1 MAPIKAALLGFGTV
15 GQGVYEALK
24 THREQLKSAL
34 GEEVVIEAILVKDGA
49 KKRDVDEHIL
59 VTTDFDEILNI
70 PDLQIVF
77 EAIVGE
83 EPGYTYLSKAIEKGC
98 HVITA
103 NKVMFARHGKTL
115 LNKAE
120 EAGVSVG
127 FEATTAGGTPIIR
140 SISQLLQVNDI
151 LSVEAILNG
160 TSNYIL
166 TNMREKGLAFEEV
179 LKKAQELGYAEAD
192 PVNDVEGFDAF
203 YKLMILSELSFG
215 NAPDWEDVER
225 KGITEVSSE
234 QIEVFSRWGYKVK
247 HLARIRGDRGS
258 FSASVKPV
266 LVDAEHPLYGVEDVQ
281 NAIMV
286 ETSLAGKV
294 TVQGAGA
301 GKLPTAS
308 AMVEDLTYVLQGH
321 SGRGFVKKQP
331 NLSADSLNGES
342 VAGPLV
348 GEYAVI
354 GSSVGFNGSDDIQL
368 LKQDVR
374 EDLVYLLIRCE
385 EKTAESLS
393 ANSNLVVYEVAGK
406 LKPAEVKI
414 EEKDLVLQR
423 VMNL

>member
-15 GQGVYEALK
+15 GQGVYDALK
-24 THREQLKSAL
+24 THREQLKTVL
-34 GEEVVIEAILVKDGA
+34 GEEVIIEAILVKDGA

-59 VTTDFDEILNI
+59 VTTDFEEVLNI

-83 EPGYTYLSKAIEKGC
+83 EPGFTYLSKAIEKGC
-98 HVITA
+98 RVITA
-103 NKVMFARHGKTL
+103 NKVMFAKHGKTL
-115 LNKAE
+115 LKKAE

-127 FEATTAGGTPIIR
+127 YEATTAGGTPIIR

-166 TNMREKGLAFEEV
+166 TNMREKGLTFEEV

-215 NAPDWEDVER
+215 SSPNWDEVER

-234 QIEVFSRWGYKVK
+234 QIEVFSHWGYKVK
-247 HLARIRGDRGS
+247 HLARIRSDRGS
-258 FSASVKPV
+258 FAASVKPV

-308 AMVEDLTYVLQGH
+308 AMVEDLTYVLQSH
-321 SGRGFVKKQP
+321 SGGAVRKKQ
-331 NLSADSLNGES
+331 SVVKADSSGSKS
-342 VAGPLV
+342 VAGSLV

-374 EDLVYLLIRCE
+374 GDLVYLLIRCE
-385 EKTAESLS
+385 ERTAESLRTN
-393 ANSNLVVYEVAGK
+393 ADLVVYEVAGK
-406 LKPAEVKI
+406 LKPAEVKV
-414 EEKDLVLQR
+414 EERDLVLQR
-423 VMNL
+423 VINL

>member
-24 THREQLKSAL
+24 THREQLKYVL
-34 GEEVVIEAILVKDGA
+34 GEEVIIEAILVKDGA

-59 VTTDFDEILNI
+59 VTTDFDEVLNI

-83 EPGYTYLSKAIEKGC
+83 EPGFTYLRKAIEKGC

-115 LNKAE
+115 LEKAE
-120 EAGVSVG
+120 EAGVLVG
-127 FEATTAGGTPIIR
+127 YEATTAGGTPIIR
-140 SISQLLQVNDI
+140 SISQLLQVNNI

-166 TNMREKGLAFEEV
+166 TNMREKGSAFEDV
-179 LKKAQELGYAEAD
+179 LKTAQDLRYAEAD

-215 NAPDWEDVER
+215 SSPNWDEVER

-234 QIEVFSRWGYKVK
+234 QIEVFTRWGYKVK
-247 HLARIRGDRGS
+247 HLARISSDHGQ
-258 FSASVKPV
+258 FTASVKPV
-266 LVDAEHPLYGVEDVQ
+266 LVDTEHPLYGVEDVQ

-294 TVQGAGA
+294 TIQGAGA

-308 AMVEDLTYVLQGH
+308 AMVEDLTYVLQSN
-321 SGRGFVKKQP
+321 SGAAVRKKQSV
-331 NLSADSLNGES
+331 LKADSPSSES
-342 VAGPLV
+342 VGSLV

-354 GSSVGFNGSDDIQL
+354 GPSVGFNGSDDIQL

-374 EDLVYLLIRCE
+374 GDLVYLLIRCHE
-385 EKTAESLS
+385 ETAESLK
-393 ANSNLVVYEVAGK
+393 ANSDIVVYEVAGK
-406 LKPAEVKI
+406 LEPAEVKG
-414 EEKDLVLQR
+414 EERDLVLQR
-423 VMNL
+423 VINL

>member
-24 THREQLKSAL
+24 THREQLKSVL
-34 GEEVVIEAILVKDGA
+34 GEEVIIEAILVKDGA

-59 VTTDFDEILNI
+59 VTTDFDEVLNI

-83 EPGYTYLSKAIEKGC
+83 EPGFTYLSKAIEKGC
-98 HVITA
+98 RVITA

-115 LNKAE
+115 LEKAE
-120 EAGVSVG
+120 AAGVSVG
-127 FEATTAGGTPIIR
+127 YEATTAGGTPIIR

-166 TNMREKGLAFEEV
+166 TNMREKGSAFEDV
-179 LKKAQELGYAEAD
+179 LKTAQDLGYAEAD

-215 NAPDWEDVER
+215 SSPNWDEVER

-234 QIEVFSRWGYKVK
+234 QIEVFTRWGYKVK
-247 HLARIRGDRGS
+247 HLARIRSDHGQYK
-258 FSASVKPV
+258 ASVEPV
-266 LVDAEHPLYGVEDVQ
+266 LVDTEHPLYGVEDVQ

-294 TVQGAGA
+294 TIQGAGA

-308 AMVEDLTYVLQGH
+308 AMVEDLTYVLQSH
-321 SGRGFVKKQP
+321 SGAAVRKKQSV
-331 NLSADSLNGES
+331 LKVDSSSSES
-342 VAGPLV
+342 VGSLV

-374 EDLVYLLIRCE
+374 GDLVYLLIRCHE
-385 EKTAESLS
+385 ETAESLK
-393 ANSNLVVYEVAGK
+393 ANSELVVYEVAGK
-406 LKPAEVKI
+406 LKPAEVKVQ
-414 EEKDLVLQR
+414 ERDLVLQR
-423 VMNL
+423 VINF

>member
-24 THREQLKSAL
+24 THREQLKSVL
-34 GEEVVIEAILVKDGA
+34 GEEVIIEAILVKDGA

-59 VTTDFDEILNI
+59 VTTNFDEVLNI

-83 EPGYTYLSKAIEKGC
+83 EPGFTYLSKAIEKGC

-115 LNKAE
+115 LEKAE
-120 EAGVSVG
+120 TAGVSVG

-140 SISQLLQVNDI
+140 SISQLLQVNNI

-166 TNMREKGLAFEEV
+166 TNMREKGSAFEDV
-179 LKKAQELGYAEAD
+179 LKTAQDLGYAEAD

-215 NAPDWEDVER
+215 SSPNWDEVER

-234 QIEVFSRWGYKVK
+234 QIEVFTRWGYKVK
-247 HLARIRGDRGS
+247 HLARIRSDHGQ
-258 FSASVKPV
+258 FTASVKPV
-266 LVDAEHPLYGVEDVQ
+266 LVDTEHPLYGVEDVQ

-308 AMVEDLTYVLQGH
+308 AMVEDLTYVLQSN
-321 SGRGFVKKQP
+321 SGAAVRKKQSV
-331 NLSADSLNGES
+331 LKADSSSSES
-342 VAGPLV
+342 VGSLV

-374 EDLVYLLIRCE
+374 GDLVYLLIRCHE
-385 EKTAESLS
+385 ETAESLK
-393 ANSNLVVYEVAGK
+393 ANSDIVVYEVAGK
-406 LKPAEVKI
+406 LEPAEVKG
-414 EEKDLVLQR
+414 EERDLVLQR
-423 VMNL
+423 VINL

>member
-1 MAPIKAALLGFGTV
+1 MAPVKAALLGFGTV

-24 THREQLKSAL
+24 THKEQLKAVL
-34 GEEVVIEAILVKDGA
+34 GEEVVIEAILVKDGS
-49 KKRDVDEHIL
+49 KKRDVDEQVL
-59 VTTDFDEILNI
+59 VTTDFEEVLNI

-83 EPGYTYLSKAIEKGC
+83 EPGFTYLSRAIGKGC

-115 LNKAE
+115 LEKAE
-120 EAGVSVG
+120 AAGISVG

-166 TNMREKGLAFEEV
+166 TNMREKGSAFEDV
-179 LKKAQELGYAEAD
+179 LKTAQELGYAEAD
-192 PVNDVEGFDAF
+192 PVNDVEGYDAF

-215 NAPDWEDVER
+215 SSPIWEDVER

-234 QIEVFSRWGYKVK
+234 QINVFSRWGYKVK
-247 HLARIRGDRGS
+247 HLARIRNDRGQFIS
-258 FSASVKPV
+258 SVKPV

-294 TVQGAGA
+294 TIQGAGA

-308 AMVEDLTYVLQGH
+308 AMVEDLTYVLQSHAAASIKKQVPVLGCGTSNKE
-321 SGRGFVKKQP
+321 SGR
-331 NLSADSLNGES
+331 S
-342 VAGPLV
+342 LV

-354 GSSVGFNGSDDIQL
+354 GSSVGFNGVDDVQL
-368 LKQDVR
+368 LKQDVK
-374 EDLVYLLIRCE
+374 EDLVYLLIRCQE
-385 EKTAESLS
+385 ETAELLK
-393 ANSNLVVYEVAGK
+393 ANPELVVYEVAGK
-406 LKPAEVKI
+406 LEPAEVKA
-414 EEKDLVLQR
+414 EERDLVLQK
-423 VMNL
+423 VINL

>member
-24 THREQLKSAL
+24 THREQLKSVL
-34 GEEVVIEAILVKDGA
+34 GEEVIIEAILVKDGA

-59 VTTDFDEILNI
+59 VTTDFDEVLNI

-83 EPGYTYLSKAIEKGC
+83 EPGFTYLSKAIEKGC
-98 HVITA
+98 RVITA

-115 LNKAE
+115 LEKAE
-120 EAGVSVG
+120 AAGVSVG
-127 FEATTAGGTPIIR
+127 YEATTAGGTPIIR

-166 TNMREKGLAFEEV
+166 TNMREKGSAFEDV
-179 LKKAQELGYAEAD
+179 LETAQDLGYAEAD

-215 NAPDWEDVER
+215 SSPNWDEVER

-234 QIEVFSRWGYKVK
+234 QIEVFTRWGYKVK
-247 HLARIRGDRGS
+247 HLARIKSDHGQYK
-258 FSASVKPV
+258 ASVKPV
-266 LVDAEHPLYGVEDVQ
+266 LVDTEHPLYGVEDVQ

-294 TVQGAGA
+294 TIQGAGA

-308 AMVEDLTYVLQGH
+308 AMVEDLTYVLQSH
-321 SGRGFVKKQP
+321 SGAAVRKKQSV
-331 NLSADSLNGES
+331 LKVDSSSSES
-342 VAGPLV
+342 VGSLV

-374 EDLVYLLIRCE
+374 GDLVYLLIRCHE
-385 EKTAESLS
+385 ETAESLK
-393 ANSNLVVYEVAGK
+393 ANSELVVYEVAGK
-406 LKPAEVKI
+406 LKPAEVKVQ
-414 EEKDLVLQR
+414 ERDLVLQR
-423 VMNL
+423 VINL

>member
-24 THREQLKSAL
+24 THREQLKSVL
-34 GEEVVIEAILVKDGA
+34 GEEVIIEAILVKDGA

-59 VTTDFDEILNI
+59 VTTDFDEVLNI

-83 EPGYTYLSKAIEKGC
+83 EPGFTYLSKAIEKGC
-98 HVITA
+98 RVITA

-115 LNKAE
+115 LEKAE
-120 EAGVSVG
+120 AAGVSVG
-127 FEATTAGGTPIIR
+127 YEATTAGGTPIIR

-160 TSNYIL
+160 TSNFIL
-166 TNMREKGLAFEEV
+166 TNMREKGSAFEDV
-179 LKKAQELGYAEAD
+179 LKTAQDLGYAEAD

-215 NAPDWEDVER
+215 SSPNWDEVER

-234 QIEVFSRWGYKVK
+234 QIEVFTRWGYKVK
-247 HLARIRGDRGS
+247 HLARIRSNHGQ
-258 FSASVKPV
+258 FTASVKPV
-266 LVDAEHPLYGVEDVQ
+266 LVDTEHPLYGVEDVQ

-308 AMVEDLTYVLQGH
+308 AMVEDLTYVLQSN
-321 SGRGFVKKQP
+321 SGAAVRKKQSV
-331 NLSADSLNGES
+331 LKADSSSNES
-342 VAGPLV
+342 VGSLV

-374 EDLVYLLIRCE
+374 GDLVYLLIRCHVE
-385 EKTAESLS
+385 TAVSLKR
-393 ANSNLVVYEVAGK
+393 NSELVVYEVAGN
-406 LKPAEVKI
+406 LKPAEVKG
-414 EEKDLVLQR
+414 EERDLVLQK
-423 VMNL
+423 VINL

>member
-15 GQGVYEALK
+15 GQGVYEALN
-24 THREQLKSAL
+24 THKDQLKSVL
-34 GEEVVIEAILVKDGA
+34 GEEVIIEAILVKDGE
-49 KKRDVDEHIL
+49 KKRNVDERIL
-59 VTTDFDEILNI
+59 VTTDFEEILSI

-83 EPGYTYLSKAIEKGC
+83 EPGFTYLRKAIEKGC
-98 HVITA
+98 DVITA

-115 LNKAE
+115 LEKAE

-166 TNMREKGLAFEEV
+166 TNMRERGLTFEDV

-215 NAPDWEDVER
+215 DSPKWDEVER

-234 QIEVFSRWGYKVK
+234 QIEVFACWGYKVK
-247 HLARIRGDRGS
+247 HLARIRRDRGP
-258 FSASVKPV
+258 FIASVKPV
-266 LVDAEHPLYGVEDVQ
+266 LVDSEHPLYGVEDVQ

-294 TVQGAGA
+294 TIQGAGA

-308 AMVEDLTYVLQGH
+308 AMVEDLTYVLQSH
-321 SGRGFVKKQP
+321 SGGARRKKQSV
-331 NLSADSLNGES
+331 LKADSSGSNSNVGSLI
-342 VAGPLV
+342 

-354 GSSVGFNGSDDIQL
+354 GSSVGFNGSDDIEL

-374 EDLVYLLIRCE
+374 GDLVYLLIRCE
-385 EKTAESLS
+385 EKTAESLKE
-393 ANSNLVVYEVAGK
+393 NPDLVVYEVAGK
-406 LKPAEVKI
+406 LEPAEVKV
-414 EEKDLVLQR
+414 EERDLVLQR
-423 VMNL
+423 VINL

>member
-24 THREQLKSAL
+24 THRKQLKSVL
-34 GEEVVIEAILVKDGA
+34 GEEVIIEAILVKDGA

-59 VTTDFDEILNI
+59 VTTDFEEVLNI

-83 EPGYTYLSKAIEKGC
+83 EPGFTYLSKAIEKGC
-98 HVITA
+98 RVITA

-115 LNKAE
+115 LEKAE

-127 FEATTAGGTPIIR
+127 YEATTAGGTPIIR

-166 TNMREKGLAFEEV
+166 TNMREKGLTFEEV

-215 NAPDWEDVER
+215 SSPNWDEVER

-247 HLARIRGDRGS
+247 HLARIRSDRGP
-258 FSASVKPV
+258 FTASVKPV
-266 LVDAEHPLYGVEDVQ
+266 LVDADHPLYGVEDVQ

-321 SGRGFVKKQP
+321 PGGAAVRKKQSV
-331 NLSADSLNGES
+331 LKADSLKSDTVGS
-342 VAGPLV
+342 LV

-374 EDLVYLLIRCE
+374 GDLVYLLIRCE
-385 EKTAESLS
+385 EKTAESLKT
-393 ANSNLVVYEVAGK
+393 NSDLVVYEVAGK
-406 LKPAEVKI
+406 LKPAEVKV
-414 EEKDLVLQR
+414 EERDLVLQR
-423 VMNL
+423 VINL

>member
-15 GQGVYEALK
+15 GQGVYDALK
-24 THREQLKSAL
+24 THREQLKTVL
-34 GEEVVIEAILVKDGA
+34 GEEVIIEAILVKDGA

-59 VTTDFDEILNI
+59 VTTDFEEVLNI

-83 EPGYTYLSKAIEKGC
+83 EPGFTYLSKAIEKGC
-98 HVITA
+98 RVITA
-103 NKVMFARHGKTL
+103 NKVMFAKHGKTL
-115 LNKAE
+115 LKKAE

-127 FEATTAGGTPIIR
+127 YEATTAGGTPIIR

-166 TNMREKGLAFEEV
+166 TNMREKGLTFEEV

-215 NAPDWEDVER
+215 SSPNWDEVER

-247 HLARIRGDRGS
+247 HLARIRSDRGS
-258 FSASVKPV
+258 FTASVKPV

-308 AMVEDLTYVLQGH
+308 AMVEDLTYVLQSH
-321 SGRGFVKKQP
+321 SGGAVRKKQ
-331 NLSADSLNGES
+331 SVVKADSSGSKS
-342 VAGPLV
+342 VAGSLV
-348 GEYAVI
+348 GEYAVT

-374 EDLVYLLIRCE
+374 GDLVYLLIRCE
-385 EKTAESLS
+385 VRTAESLRTN
-393 ANSNLVVYEVAGK
+393 ADLVVYEVAGK
-406 LKPAEVKI
+406 LKPAEVKV
-414 EEKDLVLQR
+414 EESDLVLQR
-423 VMNL
+423 VINL

>member
-15 GQGVYEALK
+15 GQGVYDALK
-24 THREQLKSAL
+24 THREQLKTVL
-34 GEEVVIEAILVKDGA
+34 GEEVIIEAILVKDGA

-59 VTTDFDEILNI
+59 VTTDFEEVLNI

-83 EPGYTYLSKAIEKGC
+83 EPGFTYLSKAIEKGC
-98 HVITA
+98 RVITA
-103 NKVMFARHGKTL
+103 NKVMFAKHGKTL
-115 LNKAE
+115 LKKAE

-127 FEATTAGGTPIIR
+127 YEATTAGGTPIIR

-166 TNMREKGLAFEEV
+166 TNMRKKGLTFEEV

-215 NAPDWEDVER
+215 SSPNWDEVER

-247 HLARIRGDRGS
+247 HLARIRSDRGT
-258 FSASVKPV
+258 FTASVKPV

-308 AMVEDLTYVLQGH
+308 AMVEDLTYVLQSH
-321 SGRGFVKKQP
+321 SGGAVRKKQ
-331 NLSADSLNGES
+331 SVVKADSLGSKS
-342 VAGPLV
+342 VAGSLV
-348 GEYAVI
+348 GVYAVI

-374 EDLVYLLIRCE
+374 GDLVYLLIRCE
-385 EKTAESLS
+385 ERTAESLRTN
-393 ANSNLVVYEVAGK
+393 ADLVVYEVAGK
-406 LKPAEVKI
+406 LKPAEVKV
-414 EEKDLVLQR
+414 EERDHVLQR
-423 VMNL
+423 VINL